1 MKIAVKIENG
11 RALLKT
17 PYNAEFVVAIK
28 GIGGARWNAE
38 CRAWEI
44 PEEALPQARDLM
56 TRIYG
61 ESDIPSGGKR
71 MSLKLTF
78 LKDFSASHGPVTIFG
93 KTVASAHGRDTGA
106 RVGDD
111 VAFLEGA
118 PESGGSVKN
127 WRSVVPE
134 GSVVVLHDVPENL
147 LGVELADGLE
157 VEVLETTINR
167 QALEEEK
174 ARLEARL
181 QEINA
186 LLAGE

>member
-17 PYNAEFVVAIK
+17 PYNAEFVSAIK
-28 GIGGARWNAE
+28 GIGGARWNAG

-71 MSLKLTF
+71 VSLKLTF
-78 LKDFSASHGPVTIFG
+78 MKDFRELHGPVTLFG
-93 KTVASAHGRDTGA
+93 KTVAAAHGRDTGA

-111 VAFLEGA
+111 VVFLEGA
-118 PESGGSVKN
+118 PTSGGSARN
-127 WRSVVPE
+127 WETIVPE
-134 GSVVVLHDVPENL
+134 GSVVVLHNVPESL
-147 LGVELADGLE
+147 LGAELPDGLE